1 MGGGISTGYVFIYAK
16 YAFYLS
22 DNTLVFYDSRA
33 PVRDCFAKLT
43 AYAAQT
49 GSAVSVSTL
58 HHNENFATV
67 ITTNRKHILL

>member
-22 DNTLVFYDSRA
+22 DNTLVFYDSHA
-33 PVRDCFAKLT
+33 PVRDCFAKL
-43 AYAAQT
+43 AACAAQT
-49 GSAVSVSTL
+49 GSAVSISTL

-67 ITTNRKHILL
+67 ITTNRRHI